1 MYLAP
6 EVLKTVGY
14 RLSRSLVNS
23 FELEPEEK
31 LWRGVL
37 INAIEDTLIKHSDRK
52 NSVQKGAAHNWII
65 SNCDDFKNV
74 CEWGNLDCEDVH
86 SSYTLAI
93 KEKKIQFTVRQVM
106 WNKYDKFS
114 KSIQAIKESRIKRQY
129 KGKIRQFRREVV
141 ASSTDFVSTL
151 YTTVIC

>member
-1 MYLAP
+1 M
-6 EVLKTVGY
+6 
-14 RLSRSLVNS
+14 
-23 FELEPEEK
+23 
-31 LWRGVL
+31 
-37 INAIEDTLIKHSDRK
+37 
-52 NSVQKGAAHNWII
+52 
-65 SNCDDFKNV
+65 
-74 CEWGNLDCEDVH
+74 
-86 SSYTLAI
+86 
-93 KEKKIQFTVRQVM
+93 RQVM